1 MAFNY
6 SPKIVKDG
14 LILCLDAG
22 NPKSFSPNAF
32 PYPLDI
38 YAYTG
43 PNANQA
49 TITRDY
55 TIDASPAGGVPL
67 KMAVTGADPYTVS
80 YNSLTYSFA
89 TATSGQTWNV
99 SGWIKASANT
109 TANFYVFGANSS
121 GGWIEIAGDTF
132 SVTTSWQ
139 RFQTAITFSNAS
151 TTSIQVRLDGP
162 DSGGAGI
169 NIWWDGLQAE
179 KSQTATDFNFR
190 YNQNASTWTDLS
202 TNKNNAS
209 FYIGTPLFSTF
220 NNKKS
225 IRFSNINKNVYNSN
239 HEGFLLSSNPGIIS
253 SSGTSF
259 TFEAWFYQSTANV
272 GQTII
277 LSNANGGDG
286 YRWGPNGTYTYF
298 LLGDGSQLNEGGVDN
313 LQTTVGRWVQMI
325 GVFDRAGTLGGGSK
339 FYNFINGIAQSNASI
354 PNVNISV
361 AAPGLA
367 FCCGAF
373 DGYLS
378 ILKVYNR
385 ALTTNEIVQN
395 YNAHK
400 SRFNI

>member
-6 SPKIVKDG
+6 SPKAVKDG
-14 LILCLDAG
+14 LMLCLDAT

-32 PYPLDI
+32 PNALDI

-43 PNANQA
+43 PNANNA

-55 TIDASPAGGVPL
+55 TIDASPAGGAPL
-67 KMAVTGADPYTVS
+67 KMAITGNYPFTQS
-80 YNSLTYSFA
+80 YNNASFSFA
-89 TATSGQTWNV
+89 NVAQGQTWIASV
-99 SGWIKASANT
+99 WIKASTNT
-109 TANFYVFGANSS
+109 TAYIYLFGANSS
-121 GGWIEIAGDTF
+121 GNNVENAGTIL
-132 SVTTSWQ
+132 SVTTSWT
-139 RFQTAITFSNAS
+139 RFSSTITFNNAS
-151 TTSIQVRLDGP
+151 TVAMQINFEGVSI
-162 DSGGAGI
+162 GGSGI
-169 NIWWDGLQAE
+169 NIWFDGVQVE
-179 KSQTATDFNFR
+179 RGQTATEFNYR

-220 NNKKS
+220 DNKKS

-239 HEGFLLSSNPGIIS
+239 HEGFLLGSNPGIIS

-286 YRWGPNGTYTYF
+286 YRWGPNGTYSYF
-298 LLGDGSQLNEGGVDN
+298 LLGDGSQLNEGGVNN

-339 FYNFINGIAQSNASI
+339 FYNFINGIAQSNATI